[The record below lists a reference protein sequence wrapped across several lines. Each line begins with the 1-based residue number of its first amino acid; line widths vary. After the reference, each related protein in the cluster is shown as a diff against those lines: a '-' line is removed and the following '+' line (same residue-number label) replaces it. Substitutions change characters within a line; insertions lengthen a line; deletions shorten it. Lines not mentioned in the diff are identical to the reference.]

1 VRLEH
6 EAGFAAGLSRLGA
19 DMSAPDASLPK
30 RFPDRDEVA
39 AVRVEAEALEP
50 GEEGGETRR
59 LAGRV
64 LGRRGHGKLVFLDLV
79 DRSGQIQLLC
89 SADRSGSV
97 DLDLGD
103 VVGAAGKATRTKRGE
118 PSLAVDELVLLA
130 KTARPLP
137 DTYHGLVDAE
147 TRYRKRYLDLLV
159 NADAR
164 RDFELRSAIVA
175 SLRRNLDAAGFIE
188 VETPVLQ
195 PRFGGAFAEPFVTRS
210 NELDADLYL
219 RIATELYLKR
229 LIVGGL
235 EKVYEL
241 GKDFRNESISYKH
254 QPEFTMLEWYEAYAD
269 YRDVME
275 RIESLLAT
283 VALDTTGST
292 KATFRGHEVD
302 LAPPWR
308 RLRLVEAL
316 DELGLW
322 TRDEDDLRARL
333 EERGV
338 DTAADRSWAQLV
350 DHALGHFIEPELI
363 QPTILHDYPVELS
376 PFARAMDDD
385 PAFTERFEYFAA
397 GMELGNAYS
406 ELNDPDEQAQRFAE
420 QAAVLGGTP
429 GDPDYVEAL
438 SYGMPPTGGLGLGID
453 RLAMLLTGRETIR
466 DVILFPALRER
477 PADEGTP

>member
-1 VRLEH
+1 
-6 EAGFAAGLSRLGA
+6 
-19 DMSAPDASLPK
+19 MSDAPTSLPK
-30 RFPDRDEVA
+30 RFPDRDDVA
-39 AVRVEAEALEP
+39 SVRAEAEGLEP
-50 GEEGGETRR
+50 GEEGPEARR

-79 DRSGQIQLLC
+79 DRTGQIQLLC
-89 SADRSGSV
+89 AADRSGPV

-103 VVGAAGKATRTKRGE
+103 IVGAVGRPTKSRRGE
-118 PSLAVDELVLLA
+118 PSLAVDELLLLA

-147 TRYRKRYLDLLV
+147 TRYRRRHLDLLV
-159 NADAR
+159 NEDSR
-164 RDFELRSAIVA
+164 RDFMLRSAIVA
-175 SLRRNLDAAGFIE
+175 SIRRNLDAAGFVE
-188 VETPVLQ
+188 VETPTLQ
-195 PRFGGAFAEPFVTRS
+195 PRYGGAFAEPFVTHS

-241 GKDFRNESISYKH
+241 GKDFRNEGISYKH

-269 YRDVME
+269 YRDTME
-275 RIESLLAT
+275 RIENL
-283 VALDTTGST
+283 VADVARETTGTT
-292 KATFRGHEVD
+292 KATFRGYTVD

-308 RLRLVEAL
+308 RLGLVDAL
-316 DELGLW
+316 EELGLW
-322 TRDEDDLRARL
+322 TRGESDLRSRL

-338 DTAADRSWAQLV
+338 DTGADRSWSQLV
-350 DHALGHFIEPELI
+350 DHALSHFVEPELI
-363 QPTILHDYPVELS
+363 EPTILHTYPVELS
-376 PFARAMDDD
+376 PFARTTDGD
-385 PAFTERFEYFAA
+385 PGMTERFEYFVG

-406 ELNDPDEQAQRFAE
+406 ELNDGAEQAARFAE
-420 QAAVLGGTP
+420 QAEVVGGTP

-438 SYGMPPTGGLGLGID
+438 AYGMPPTGGLGLGVD

-477 PADEGTP
+477 AGSD